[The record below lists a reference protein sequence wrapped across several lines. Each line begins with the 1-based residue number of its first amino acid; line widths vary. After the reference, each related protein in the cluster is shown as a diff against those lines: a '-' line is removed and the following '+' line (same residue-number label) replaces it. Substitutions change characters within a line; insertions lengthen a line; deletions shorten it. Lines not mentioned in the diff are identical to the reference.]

1 MKTVV
6 ITTCDGVV
14 VEVVSDEPIEDIKFI
29 VRDLNDIEN
38 GEADDPTPSDFIA
51 KVYLV

>member
-14 VEVVSDEPIEDIKFI
+14 EVVSDEPLEGVRFI

-38 GEADDPTPSDFIA
+38 GESDDPTPSGFIA
-51 KVYLV
+51 KVYLI

>member
-14 VEVVSDEPIEDIKFI
+14 VEVVSDEPLEGVRFI

-38 GEADDPTPSDFIA
+38 GESDDPTPSGFIA
-51 KVYLV
+51 KVYLI